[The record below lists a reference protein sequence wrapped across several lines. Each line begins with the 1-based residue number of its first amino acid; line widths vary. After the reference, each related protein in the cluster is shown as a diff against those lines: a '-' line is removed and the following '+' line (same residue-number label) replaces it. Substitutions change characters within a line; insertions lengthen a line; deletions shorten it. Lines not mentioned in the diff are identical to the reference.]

1 MYQLITL
8 KHLTGRKFM
17 IIERVVLMVAG
28 SVVLVS
34 LGLALYVSQAWLLLT
49 AFVGLNLIISGV
61 FRFCPMVVILKKFGL
76 KHGSPF
82 LKEQA

>member
-1 MYQLITL
+1 
-8 KHLTGRKFM
+8 M

-34 LGLALYVSQAWLLLT
+34 LALAVYVSQAWLLLT

-61 FRFCPMVVILKKFGL
+61 FRFCPMVIILKKLGL

-82 LKEQA
+82 LKERA

>member
-1 MYQLITL
+1 
-8 KHLTGRKFM
+8 M

-28 SVVLVS
+28 SVVLAS
-34 LGLALYVSQAWLLLT
+34 LALAVMTNNSAWLFLT

-61 FRFCPMVVILKKFGL
+61 FRFCPMVMILKKLGL

-82 LKEQA
+82 VKPQG

>member
-1 MYQLITL
+1 
-8 KHLTGRKFM
+8 M

-28 SVVLVS
+28 AVVLIS
-34 LGLALYVSQAWLLLT
+34 LALAITTNNSVWLFLT

-61 FRFCPMVVILKKFGL
+61 FRFCPMVLILKKMGL

-82 LKEQA
+82 VKEQA